1 MARDDSILYS
11 GDTSASGNPRV
22 NNRRV
27 ETASKNVAD
36 KAVLTPVAE
45 LVMEEIRLAKTKAN
59 DITTLQDNV
68 DAEDIKAQLLGRKYF
83 IAYLNELQ
91 TKLIGVLRS
100 KPSSVARSKVLKAN
114 KENK

>member
-1 MARDDSILYS
+1 MSRDDSVLYS
-11 GDTSASGNPRV
+11 GATSASGNPGIA
-22 NNRRV
+22 NRRV
-27 ETASKNVAD
+27 EVASKNVSG

-45 LVMEEIRLAKTKAN
+45 LVMEEINIAKSKAN

-68 DAEDIKAQLLGRKYF
+68 NAEDIKAQLLGRKYLV
-83 IAYLNELQ
+83 AYLNELQ

-100 KPSSVARSKVLKAN
+100 KPSSVARSKVLKAH